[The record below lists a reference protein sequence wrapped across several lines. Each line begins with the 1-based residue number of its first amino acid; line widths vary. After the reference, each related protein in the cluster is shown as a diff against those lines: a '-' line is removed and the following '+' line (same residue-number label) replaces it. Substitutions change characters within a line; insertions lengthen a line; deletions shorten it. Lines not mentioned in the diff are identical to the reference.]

1 MSTDLAETD
10 RRAAAR
16 LRAPAGLRP
25 LALAHAGVA
34 TGGMAGF
41 LLTPSALVRAL
52 LLVVL
57 VAWTAVVVHRATGL
71 LRPFRGSA
79 SWTALAAAQVLS
91 SVGWVIWLLLPA
103 VGHPVPSWTG
113 DVLFLSSY
121 VLALGG
127 LLTLGGLRRHRD
139 RLAALDTAV
148 LAVALGVLVWALV
161 GSSVADVDL
170 ATSVAAVTVA
180 YIALDVLLVAF
191 ALRLVLAGSTDLRTG
206 LLVAWA
212 ATQTL
217 ADGAWSWH
225 VLDREAAL
233 TPPVLAV
240 NLVSAGLLALSAAVP
255 PGVLRRPARAA
266 SSSLGPAVV
275 LVAVL
280 PLPLL
285 LVVRAVQGSTDGVVV
300 VTVGSAVVTS
310 LVVVRALLAASA
322 RSTAGAG
329 AATVRLVAAF
339 LVLALL
345 PLAGLTT
352 FAVRQSHA
360 AMDEEVTDRMRVTA
374 AVSAGYVGEEL
385 STLQT
390 LVSSYASRRLLAA
403 VVDPRTQAQRAELDR
418 QLRLLAAAH
427 PELAGARLLDLQ
439 GRTVG
444 AQPDAG
450 EAPPDP
456 LLVRE
461 ALAAPAPYVS
471 PSSSDGGGSRV
482 VHVAAPLRRAD
493 GSPLAVL
500 AVRYR
505 LKALEDFALE
515 LAEVQ
520 GVRVTVADQLGHVL
534 TEPLVIDRMIQ
545 RTAVQA
551 ALADRTGTL
560 EDERTV
566 LSYAPVGELG
576 WVVLSSVPTAVAFA
590 SADVLTARLVASSVL
605 LGQLLLAGMVLGVRS
620 DLRRRTAQSALLER
634 EAHLTGVLEAAGDAF
649 LSVDTHGGVTAWNVQ
664 AAALFGRDREQVL
677 GEPAMTLLAPE
688 ADRAELE
695 GHARDVFAYGGTLR
709 LEVTSVDVSG
719 RTFPAELTMWRSE
732 GSQHSLH
739 CFVRDLTERRRAEVA
754 LADAH
759 NAALEASR
767 LKSEFVA
774 NMSHEIRTPMNGV
787 LGMTSLLR
795 ETALDP
801 VQRDYADTIGS
812 CAETLLNVIDDI
824 LDFSKIEAGRLDL
837 EAVDFEL
844 RPLVEDVVSLLGGAA
859 RGRGLEV
866 VAWVDPALPRGLH
879 GDPHRLRQ
887 VLSNLV
893 SNAVKYTER
902 GEVVVHVRPGAGAST
917 VRFSVRDTG
926 IGITPEQRARL
937 FEPFQQADA
946 STTRRYGGT
955 GLGLTISRQLVELL
969 EGTVD
974 VESTPGVGSTFW
986 FEVPLAPA
994 NSATPAPRRK
1004 WFDDVRALVVDDNAT
1019 NRTVLDQYLSAWSVE
1034 TTCAAD
1040 ADSALRLM
1048 REAAAQGRPYDVAV
1062 LDRHMPGTDGLRLAQ
1077 LVRADDAL
1085 RGVRLA
1091 VLSSSDDAGDRV
1103 AAADAGVG
1111 AFLTKPVREA
1121 QLFDCVGRLLGES
1134 AVIPAQA
1141 RPEDAPRRRPG
1152 RVLLAEDNAVNQQV
1166 ALAILDSLGF
1176 SADVASDGQAAV
1188 EMLRAGSYTVVL
1200 MDCQMPRLDGFA
1212 ATREIRAG
1220 GGEAADTPIIALT
1233 ASALASDREKCLA
1246 AGMDDFVSK
1255 PLRRETLIAALNRW
1269 VGVMAA
1275 VPAVAAV
1282 AAVPVPAVAVPA
1294 VAVPAVAVLDDD
1306 ALREL
1311 REVAGEHW
1319 GALVDDFLD
1328 DLPVQL
1334 AALTACQGD
1343 LEQVARL
1350 AHVVKGTSSTM
1361 AAQRLAAA
1369 AEALEAAAL
1378 AADTDGVTAS
1388 LRAVEREVALAAE
1401 ALRTTADTGVVAAG

>member
-1 MSTDLAETD
+1 MTALRQGQCAAESHLVSTDAPETD
-10 RRAAAR
+10 RRTAGR
-16 LRAPAGLRP
+16 RPAPAGLRL
-25 LALAHAGVA
+25 LALAHVVVA
-34 TGGMAGF
+34 TGGTAAF
-41 LLTPSALVRAL
+41 WLAPSPLVRAL
-52 LLVVL
+52 VL
-57 VAWTAVVVHRATGL
+57 VALLCWGAVVVQRATAL
-71 LRPFRGSA
+71 LRPRGSA
-79 SWTALAAAQVLS
+79 SWTALAGVQALRGA
-91 SVGWVIWLLLPA
+91 GWALWLLLPA
-103 VGHPVPSWTG
+103 LGHAVPSWTG
-113 DVLFLSSY
+113 DVLFLSGY
-121 VLALGG
+121 LVALGG
-127 LLTLGGLRRHRD
+127 LLALGGLRRHAD

-161 GSSVADVDL
+161 GSSVADVEL
-170 ATSVAAVTVA
+170 PGAAAAVAVA
-180 YIALDVLLVAF
+180 YPALDVLLVAF
-191 ALRLVLAGSTDLRTG
+191 ALRLVLAGSADLRTG
-206 LLVAWA
+206 LVLGWAITQAVAD
-212 ATQTL
+212 AT
-217 ADGAWSWH
+217 WSWH
-225 VLDREAAL
+225 VLDREPAL
-233 TPPVLAV
+233 TPHVLAAY
-240 NLVSAGLLALSAAVP
+240 LVSSVLLAASATVP
-255 PGVLRRPARAA
+255 PGVLRRPGRRAA
-266 SSSLGPAVV
+266 AALGPAVV
-275 LVAVL
+275 LLAVL
-280 PLPLL
+280 PLPVL
-285 LVVRAVQGSTDGVVV
+285 LVVRAAQGSTDGVVV

-310 LVVVRALLAASA
+310 LVVVRALLAASV
-322 RSTAGAG
+322 RSTGGAG
-329 AATVRLVAAF
+329 RATVRLVAAF

-345 PLAGLTT
+345 PLAGLTA

-360 AMDEEVTDRMRVTA
+360 AMDDEVTDRMRVTA
-374 AVSAGYVGEEL
+374 AVSAGYVAEEL
-385 STLQT
+385 ATLQT
-390 LVSSYASRRLLAA
+390 LVSSYASRRLLAE
-403 VVDPRTQAQRAELDR
+403 VVDPRTPAQRTELAR
-418 QLRLLAAAH
+418 QLRLLAGAH
-427 PELAGARLLDLQ
+427 PDLAGARLLDLQ
-439 GRTVG
+439 GRVVG
-444 AQPDAG
+444 AEPSVGPTSRDA
-450 EAPPDP
+450 
-456 LLVRE
+456 LVVRE
-461 ALAAPAPYVS
+461 AVAAQAPYVS
-471 PSSSDGGGSRV
+471 SSSPGAGGSRV
-482 VHVAAPLRRAD
+482 VSVAAPLRRAD
-493 GSPLAVL
+493 GSPSAVL

-505 LKALEDFALE
+505 LKALEHFALD
-515 LAEVQ
+515 LAHVQ

-534 TEPLVIDRMIQ
+534 TGPVAADGIEHR
-545 RTAVQA
+545 AVEA
-551 ALADRTGTL
+551 ALAGGTGTV
-560 EDERTV
+560 EDEAVV
-566 LSYAPVGELG
+566 LSYAPVGQLG

-590 SADVLTARLVASSVL
+590 AGDVLEARLVAASVL

-620 DLRRRTAQSALLER
+620 DLRRRTAQSVLRER
-634 EAHLTGVLEAAGDAF
+634 EAHLASVLEAAGDAF
-649 LSVDTHGGVTAWNVQ
+649 LSVDGRGEVTAWNAQ
-664 AAALFGRDREQVL
+664 ATALFGLTREQVL
-677 GEPAMTLLAPE
+677 GEPAMALLTPDAG
-688 ADRAELE
+688 RGELE
-695 GHARDVFAYGGTLR
+695 AQARDVLAYGGTLR
-709 LEVTSVDVSG
+709 LEVTSVDVAG
-719 RTFPAELTMWRSE
+719 RTFPAELTLWRSD
-732 GSQHSLH
+732 GSHASLH
-739 CFVRDLTERRRAEVA
+739 CFVRDLTERRRAELA

-759 NAALEASR
+759 TAALEASR

-812 CAETLLNVIDDI
+812 CAETLLTVIDDI

-902 GEVVVHVRPGAGAST
+902 GEVVVHVRPGAGSST

-926 IGITPEQRARL
+926 IGVTPEQRTRL

-969 EGTVD
+969 DGVID

-986 FEVPLAPA
+986 FEVPLPPA
-994 NSATPAPRRK
+994 HSSTPAPRRK

-1019 NRTVLDQYLSAWSVE
+1019 NRTVLDQYLTAWSVE

-1040 ADSALRLM
+1040 AETALRLLQ
-1048 REAAAQGRPYDVAV
+1048 EAAAQGRPYDVAV

-1091 VLSSSDDAGDRV
+1091 VLSSSDDAGDRA

-1121 QLFDCVGRLLGES
+1121 QLFDCVGRLLGDGT
-1134 AVIPAQA
+1134 VVPAQA

-1176 SADVASDGQAAV
+1176 SADVASDGRQAV

-1220 GGEAADTPIIALT
+1220 GGEASRTPIIALT
-1233 ASALASDREKCLA
+1233 ASALASDREKCLT

-1269 VGVMAA
+1269 VGVAA
-1275 VPAVAAV
+1275 PLA
-1282 AAVPVPAVAVPA
+1282 P
-1294 VAVPAVAVLDDD
+1294 VLDADG
-1306 ALREL
+1306 LREL
-1311 REVAGEHW
+1311 QEVAGEHW
-1319 GALVDDFLD
+1319 TALVDDFLA

-1334 AALTACQGD
+1334 AALEDGAD
-1343 LEQVARL
+1343 VARM
-1350 AHVVKGTSSTM
+1350 AHAVKGASSTM
-1361 AAQRLAAA
+1361 AAVRLAAA
-1369 AEALEAAAL
+1369 AGTLEAAAL
-1378 AADTDGVTAS
+1378 GGADTGAA
-1388 LRAVEREVALAAE
+1388 LREVQQRAAE
-1401 ALRTTADTGVVAAG
+1401 AADALRASATVVVAG